1 MLSIL
6 LNING
11 RDYPLQIEPK
21 WTLLY
26 VAREVLR
33 LTGSKY
39 GCGTGD
45 CGACKML
52 IDGEAKNSCTLL
64 ARNMEGKRIVTIE
77 GVSQGGQL
85 HPVQQA
91 FIEAGAI
98 QCGFCTPGMV
108 ITSIALLSNNPDP
121 TEEEILEALGN
132 NLCRCT
138 GYKKIVEAIHLAALQ
153 MQEKGALT

>member
-6 LNING
+6 LSING
-11 RDYPLQIEPK
+11 RDYPLQVEPN

-26 VAREVLR
+26 VIRELLR

-45 CGACKML
+45 CGACKVL

-64 ARNMEGKRIVTIE
+64 ARNMEGKKIVTIE
-77 GVSQGGQL
+77 GASHGGQL

-91 FIEAGAI
+91 FIDAGAI

-108 ITSIALLSNNPDP
+108 ITSIALLSKSPDP
-121 TEEEILEALGN
+121 TEDEILEALGN

-138 GYKKIVEAIHLAALQ
+138 GYKKIVEAIRLAALQ
-153 MQEKGALT
+153 MQEKEVIS

>member
-1 MLSIL
+1 MQSIV

-11 RDYPLQIEPK
+11 VNRFLQIEPN

-26 VAREVLR
+26 VVREILR

-52 IDGEAKNSCTLL
+52 VDGQAKNSCTLL
-64 ARNMEGKRIVTIE
+64 ARNMEGKKIVTIE
-77 GVSQGGQL
+77 GVSHGSRL

-91 FIEAGAI
+91 FIDAGAI

-108 ITSIALLSNNPDP
+108 ITTIALLSRNPEPSDR
-121 TEEEILEALGN
+121 EILEALDN

-138 GYKKIVEAIHLAALQ
+138 GYKKIVEAVRLASRQ
-153 MQEKGALT
+153 MQGKREAQ

>member
-6 LNING
+6 LNINS
-11 RDYPLQIEPK
+11 RDYPLQVESN

-26 VAREVLR
+26 VIRELLR
-33 LTGSKY
+33 FTGSKY

-45 CGACKML
+45 CGACKVL

-64 ARNMEGKRIVTIE
+64 ARNMEGKKIVTIE

-85 HPVQQA
+85 HPIQQA
-91 FIEAGAI
+91 FIDAGAI

-108 ITSIALLSNNPDP
+108 ITSIALLSKSPDP
-121 TEEEILEALGN
+121 TEDEILEALGN

-138 GYKKIVEAIHLAALQ
+138 GYKKIVEAIRLAALQ
-153 MQEKGALT
+153 MQEKEVIS